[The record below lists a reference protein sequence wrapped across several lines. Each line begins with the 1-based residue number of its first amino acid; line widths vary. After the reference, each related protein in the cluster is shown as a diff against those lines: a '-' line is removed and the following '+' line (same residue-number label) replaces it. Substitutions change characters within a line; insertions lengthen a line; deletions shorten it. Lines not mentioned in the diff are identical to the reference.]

1 MTDDNVNIRD
11 QARYRHKRQQ
21 SDPHLAEASLQKLKL
36 ITGTSGKIRHLP
48 VMYQSIA
55 KDTAERNLPTATL
68 VIPMWTD
75 QDDLP
80 VGSYVAELH
89 LVVKRVDDA
98 ENAKKLSPA

>member
-1 MTDDNVNIRD
+1 MNDHVNIND

-36 ITGTSGKIRHLP
+36 ITGPYGKIRHLP

-55 KDTAERNLPTATL
+55 KDTAERNLPAATL

-80 VGSYVAELH
+80 VGSYIAELH
-89 LVVKRVDDA
+89 LVVKRVDNPDA
-98 ENAKKLSPA
+98 AKRLSPS